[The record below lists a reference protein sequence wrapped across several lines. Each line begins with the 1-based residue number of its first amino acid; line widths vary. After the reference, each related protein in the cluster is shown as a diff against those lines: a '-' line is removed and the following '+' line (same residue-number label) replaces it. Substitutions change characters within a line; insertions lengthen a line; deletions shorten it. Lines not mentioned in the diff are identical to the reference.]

1 VAEVVVM
8 PKLGL
13 TAKEA
18 LLSTWLVEVGGTV
31 AVGDPLCEIE
41 TDKITNEMESP
52 GAGTLLARIDPDV
65 VVPVGAPIAVIG
77 APGED
82 VADISLFATPAPA
95 GAASAEGDPAE
106 SAVAPAETGVAPAPG
121 AGRIAA
127 SPVARRR
134 AEELG
139 VPLESILGTGPGER
153 ITLDD
158 VEAAGVR
165 DTAVVSEEPS
175 RLRRA
180 IAEAMSLSAAIPQFT
195 LEREVD
201 VTDLLER
208 LEGSADPQV
217 PSVADAI
224 GVAAARAI
232 RVHSAFL
239 RSWADGA
246 FARHDDVHLGVAV
259 AVDDGLIVPVVRRA
273 DRMGAGTFAAVR
285 RSLQERTRAGKLASA
300 EVTGAVFTI
309 SNLGPLGVDRF
320 RALVNPPESAI
331 LGIGRVREISGR
343 RIVSLSLSADH
354 RVVDGAQGARLLG
367 EIARQLEEASAELL
381 ADREQGERSNSRAA
395 E

>member
-1 VAEVVVM
+1 
-8 PKLGL
+8 
-13 TAKEA
+13 
-18 LLSTWLVEVGGTV
+18 
-31 AVGDPLCEIE
+31 
-41 TDKITNEMESP
+41 
-52 GAGTLLARIDPDV
+52 
-65 VVPVGAPIAVIG
+65 
-77 APGED
+77 
-82 VADISLFATPAPA
+82 
-95 GAASAEGDPAE
+95 
-106 SAVAPAETGVAPAPG
+106 
-121 AGRIAA
+121 
-127 SPVARRR
+127 
-134 AEELG
+134 
-139 VPLESILGTGPGER
+139 
-153 ITLDD
+153 
-158 VEAAGVR
+158 
-165 DTAVVSEEPS
+165 
-175 RLRRA
+175 
-180 IAEAMSLSAAIPQFT
+180 
-195 LEREVD
+195 
-201 VTDLLER
+201 
-208 LEGSADPQV
+208 
-217 PSVADAI
+217 VADAI